1 MKTQHKPPRNRLLA
15 GLTALTVPLLL
26 GGCQQTASRVA
37 TPAAA
42 GPPAAA
48 AYAAND
54 TRSNTVAATTEPG
67 REYRISPQDMLEVS
81 VYQVPSLNRSVQVDG
96 SGQIF
101 FPPLAGGVQAGGRTV
116 RELESDITAKLGA
129 KYIKSPQV
137 TVFVKEALGQR
148 VIVDGAVRKPG
159 LYSAKSLM
167 QALTQAGGVDD
178 IGDRD
183 SVTVF
188 RVADQQR
195 TGQTYSLN
203 SIRKGQAADP
213 PIYGGDTIVVGESSA
228 RVLWGAVKDVA
239 GAARMVPGL

>member
-1 MKTQHKPPRNRLLA
+1 
-15 GLTALTVPLLL
+15 
-26 GGCQQTASRVA
+26 
-37 TPAAA
+37 
-42 GPPAAA
+42 
-48 AYAAND
+48 
-54 TRSNTVAATTEPG
+54 
-67 REYRISPQDMLEVS
+67 MLEIS

-101 FPPLAGGVQAGGRTV
+101 FPPLIGGVQAGGRTA
-116 RELESDITAKLGA
+116 RDLEADITAKLTA

-137 TVFVKEALGQR
+137 TVFIKDAIGQR
-148 VIVDGAVRKPG
+148 IIVDGAVRRPG

-195 TGQTYSLN
+195 TSETYSLN
-203 SIRKGQAADP
+203 AIRRGQAADP
-213 PIYGGDTIVVGESSA
+213 PIFGGDTIVVAESGP